1 MLGPFPFMQTIYGDC
16 LKFDRSVV
24 VEPIDGLFYYGG
36 TFFGGWSV
44 IAADT
49 VCRSEDLQQRL
60 ETFEPAKAIH
70 PWQRQLAA

>member
-1 MLGPFPFMQTIYGDC
+1 
-16 LKFDRSVV
+16 

-60 ETFEPAKAIH
+60 ETFEPAKTIH